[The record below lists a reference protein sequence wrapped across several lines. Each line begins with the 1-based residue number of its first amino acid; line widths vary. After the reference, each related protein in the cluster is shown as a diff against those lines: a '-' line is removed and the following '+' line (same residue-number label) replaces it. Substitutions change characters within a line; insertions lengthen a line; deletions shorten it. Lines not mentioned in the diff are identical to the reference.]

1 MMTESETKTPGTTTR
16 TSKETGDLP
25 RAAGKPECASAAERR
40 ARIAESANMKTKRRG
55 LQGYNEQDWLE
66 AEAEFDA
73 LPALPLRDRSGSI
86 GELPLQFDW

>member
-1 MMTESETKTPGTTTR
+1 
-16 TSKETGDLP
+16 
-25 RAAGKPECASAAERR
+25 
-40 ARIAESANMKTKRRG
+40 MKTKRRG

-86 GELPLQFDW
+86 GELPQQFDW